1 MALGSPSQDVC
12 AVCKR
17 NLAERA
23 DESGGL
29 CADCRARS
37 EELFEAEMSR
47 IELIRTLRGYD
58 VELYDV
64 KHPDCRVERNHC
76 GQVTVIHA
84 GGGFEV
90 KVCLRTEAL
99 DWMERL
105 RDPADGFT
113 SPDNRLDALIGNIY
127 LLLESWGSGAYYIDI
142 FHVDR
147 VVSTEGEV

>member
-1 MALGSPSQDVC
+1 MGLGTLPEDVC
-12 AVCKR
+12 VLCKL
-17 NLAERA
+17 NPAEHLK
-23 DESGGL
+23 ESGGL
-29 CADCRARS
+29 CEDCRSRS
-37 EELFEAEMSR
+37 ESLFEDEMSR

-64 KHPDCRVERNHC
+64 KHPAALSEGRHC
-76 GQVTVIHA
+76 GQLMVIRA

-90 KVCLRTEAL
+90 KVCLRNESL

-105 RDPADGFT
+105 THIDDGFT

-127 LLLESWGSGAYYIDI
+127 LLMESWGAGPYYIDI

>member
-1 MALGSPSQDVC
+1 MALGSPPEDVC
-12 AVCKR
+12 AVCKL
-17 NLAERA
+17 NPAERLK
-23 DESGGL
+23 ESGGL
-29 CADCRARS
+29 CSDCRARS
-37 EELFEAEMSR
+37 ERLFEDEMSR

-64 KHPDCRVERNHC
+64 KHPDCSSERSHC
-76 GQVTVIHA
+76 GQLMVIRA

-90 KVCLRTEAL
+90 KVCLRTETL
-99 DWMERL
+99 DWMEPL
-105 RDPADGFT
+105 EDPEDGFT

-127 LLLESWGSGAYYIDI
+127 LLMESWGSGPYYIDI